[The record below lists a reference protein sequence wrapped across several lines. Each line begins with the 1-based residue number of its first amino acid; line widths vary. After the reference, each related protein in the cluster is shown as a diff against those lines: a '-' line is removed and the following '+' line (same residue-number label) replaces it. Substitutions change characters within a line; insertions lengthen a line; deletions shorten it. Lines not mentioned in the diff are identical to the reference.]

1 MPFSPAVLLSNTPPS
16 MRRNGTNTAT
26 QILGSKTGVE
36 VGACYWKLHPT
47 QPRFM
52 VVFKHKKDRDHWNSS
67 SSKLQQMKS
76 QGVKVSTVWYSRDM
90 DKVISEEESRAM
102 MLDGGGGGNVGGG
115 RGKKGGNYLK
125 ILEERDR
132 KVESKGDAVPS
143 AVLNMSALSEGIED
157 LDKLNTSQLS
167 CHAKTGKPAL
177 TLSSIPN
184 ITNLPPPIS
193 SNSKKG
199 LLSTKTP
206 LTSIM
211 NMSQDFTVP
220 PPPLRLPLHV
230 QSEPVPALK
239 HSQASPIGLE
249 FTSNILKKLESF
261 VFESLGSDKENKML
275 GEFERISKE
284 VAQSWHENREQL
296 EKIYEAVLSS
306 DPSTDVS
313 KLTEELAKVNT
324 WEGERGI
331 PKEQVLSWTKEFLV
345 NVGLKAGSD
354 TEERFAIFLH
364 KNNCQFKISIDEIK
378 FIMQRNGL
386 NITQMCKAFSENS
399 TSAGFKNF
407 VKISV
412 NIDGNLLDAFTNVFL
427 DFFKSKMEEHTAKNA
442 RRGQLLCSMT
452 TDIKKGSKGK
462 VVKDVSMDKVAKL
475 LAKNEVKAIKNIV
488 NDMNIETKTLAM
500 KNNALEDE
508 VNKLV
513 IEKNKLATE
522 VKLNKEDLHA
532 KMIMANQENK
542 VLRSTNTS
550 LQEQLSKTREEKN
563 QESTKIEKILNF
575 VCMVDEAVKEGSA
588 DVEELVASQSVA
600 EDTEVKKIQE
610 AIHSLLVENNGLKAK
625 RKYMKTVKFATS
637 EASNINGVAKN
648 FELYTNKDGVINR
661 ALLEKEVGKK
671 ILGLKFRQ
679 GKGKGWRFM
688 KVEEGHINPPT
699 CGWGDREYLVITE
712 DEEGNHGHLGQGCI
726 STPGHSRRQ
735 NSNVRV
741 GPMFP
746 PHLGGP
752 RISTM

>member
-1 MPFSPAVLLSNTPPS
+1 MMPFSPAVILSNTPPS
-16 MRRNGTNTAT
+16 LRRNGTNTAT

-47 QPRFM
+47 LPRFM
-52 VVFKHKKDRDHWNSS
+52 VVFKHKKDRDQWYNS
-67 SSKLQQMKS
+67 SSKLQQLKS
-76 QGVKVSTVWYSRDM
+76 QGVKVATVWYSRDM
-90 DKVISEEESRAM
+90 DKVISEEESRAI
-102 MLDGGGGGNVGGG
+102 MLDGDGGNVGGG

-132 KVESKGDAVPS
+132 KDDPKEVSVPS

-167 CHAKTGKPAL
+167 FHAKKGKSAL
-177 TLSSIPN
+177 TLLSIPN
-184 ITNLPPPIS
+184 ITNLPPPVS
-193 SNSKKG
+193 SKSKKVFP
-199 LLSTKTP
+199 STKKPLTP
-206 LTSIM
+206 LM
-211 NMSQDFTVP
+211 NMSQDFSVP

-230 QSEPVPALK
+230 QSVPVPAPK
-239 HSQASPIGLE
+239 HSQAPPIGLE
-249 FTSNILKKLESF
+249 FSSNILKKLESF
-261 VFESLGSDKENKML
+261 VFESLGSDKENKMV
-275 GEFERISKE
+275 GEFERISKD

-306 DPSTDVS
+306 EESTDVS
-313 KLTEELAKVNT
+313 KLTEELAKVNN
-324 WEGERGI
+324 WEGGRGI
-331 PKEQVLSWTKEFLV
+331 SKEQILTWTKEFLV
-345 NVGLKAGSD
+345 NVGGKAGSD

-386 NITQMCKAFSENS
+386 NISQMCKAFSENS
-399 TSAGFKNF
+399 TSAGFKSF

-427 DFFKSKMEEHTAKNA
+427 DFFKSKMEEHTARNA
-442 RRGQLLCSMT
+442 RRGQLLCSMK
-452 TDIKKGSKGK
+452 TDTRKGSKGK
-462 VVKDVSMDKVAKL
+462 VAKDVSMDKVAKL
-475 LAKNEVKAIKNIV
+475 LAKNEVKAIKNLV
-488 NDMNIETKTLAM
+488 NDMNTETKTLAM
-500 KNNALEDE
+500 KNSALEDE
-508 VNKLV
+508 VSKLV

-532 KMIMANQENK
+532 KVIMANQENK

-550 LQEQLSKTREEKN
+550 LQEQLSRTKEEKN

-588 DVEELVASQSVA
+588 DVEELVGSRSDA

-610 AIHSLLVENNGLKAK
+610 AIRSLLMDNDGPKGKFMN
-625 RKYMKTVKFATS
+625 TVKLVIPEATS
-637 EASNINGVAKN
+637 SQGISKDFV
-648 FELYTNKDGVINR
+648 LTSNKDGMINR
-661 ALLEKEVGKK
+661 DLLEKEAGKK
-671 ILGLKFRQ
+671 VLGLKFKQ
-679 GKGKGWRFM
+679 GKGKGWRFL
-688 KVEEGHINPPT
+688 KVEEGQINPPA
-699 CGWGDREYLVITE
+699 CGWGEREYLVVTE
-712 DEEGNHGHLGQGCI
+712 DDEGNGHLGQGCI
-726 STPGHSRRQ
+726 STPGHSKRQ
-735 NSNVRV
+735 SSNVRV